1 MFGVF
6 GTRQSWIKFFSPL
19 VEMAIQTDEHMS
31 QEVGELGVF
40 KYIHIYIYIFIY
52 MYTDEIIIC
61 YTQIPSSTAQG
72 CSFNF

>member
-40 KYIHIYIYIFIY
+40 KYIHIYIYIYIY
-52 MYTDEIIIC
+52 VHR
-61 YTQIPSSTAQG
+61 
-72 CSFNF
+72 

>member
-40 KYIHIYIYIFIY
+40 KYIHIYIYIYIY
-52 MYTDEIIIC
+52 SLEHFAKC
-61 YTQIPSSTAQG
+61 AKSQG
-72 CSFNF
+72 KCGAPLDVM